1 MFKVGESIICVDVEN
16 ESYKYRGV
24 VLQKDNITS
33 VTIGKIYTVIESDEF
48 ETSVLDNRGIKRKYR
63 ASRFI
68 SLLQYRKQKI
78 EKICSKLVI

>member
-33 VTIGKIYTVIESDEF
+33 VTIGKIYVVIESDEF

-63 ASRFI
+63 ASRFM
-68 SLLQYRKQKI
+68 SLLQNRKQKI